1 MFERVMVVTIT
12 LVWVVMVLGII
23 GWLGYAFVSWM
34 ITGIMNLLF
43 LV

>member
-1 MFERVMVVTIT
+1 MFERVIVIVISV
-12 LVWVVMVLGII
+12 LWVGMTLGII